1 MPNAEGSV
9 WQMRLRRDRIG
20 SAPDARRHRVCLGPD
35 LDFYGHFHRRTGV
48 NMIYTPFS
56 NRFFEGRSRLY
67 GGRSD
72 PFKVPGHADML

>member
-20 SAPDARRHRVCLGPD
+20 SAPDARRHRVCLGPH

-48 NMIYTPFS
+48 NMIYTP
-56 NRFFEGRSRLY
+56 LQQ
-67 GGRSD
+67 
-72 PFKVPGHADML
+72 